1 MKPVESQLTQI
12 KTHLIK
18 HKSISSWEAIQTYQ
32 VTRLSQYILLL
43 RKEGYPIVS
52 KIEKGNGKWWTKYI
66 LETVKK

>member
-1 MKPVESQLTQI
+1 MKPNISQLEQI
-12 KTHLIK
+12 KKHLIK
-18 HKSISSWEAIQTYQ
+18 HKSISSWQAITEYQ

-43 RKEGYPIVS
+43 RKDGYPIVS